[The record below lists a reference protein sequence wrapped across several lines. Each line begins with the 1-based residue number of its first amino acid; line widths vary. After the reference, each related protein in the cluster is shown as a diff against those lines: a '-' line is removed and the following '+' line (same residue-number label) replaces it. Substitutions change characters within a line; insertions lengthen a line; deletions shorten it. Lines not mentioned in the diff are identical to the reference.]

1 MSTSENF
8 GTRSICKNNIAV
20 ALYSRKANSNT
31 LKPLMIDN
39 DMGSPQ
45 TFDSAGLRGKE
56 NNAPEEQDLFTFSPK
71 LDKTAR
77 IKFDKD
83 FLTKDI

>member
-1 MSTSENF
+1 MSLPENF

-20 ALYSRKANSNT
+20 APYSRMANSNT

-45 TFDSAGLRGKE
+45 TFDLARFRGKE
-56 NNAPEEQDLFTFSPK
+56 NNVP
-71 LDKTAR
+71 
-77 IKFDKD
+77 
-83 FLTKDI
+83 

>member
-45 TFDSAGLRGKE
+45 TFDSALFRGKE
-56 NNAPEEQDLFTFSPK
+56 NNAP
-71 LDKTAR
+71 
-77 IKFDKD
+77 
-83 FLTKDI
+83 